1 MKHFRLAHSG
11 SLVNEVKMAKMGE
24 MNPAFVNEDKTD
36 YIEID
41 THEVSLNDLSYKQ
54 LMA

>member
-1 MKHFRLAHSG
+1 MKHLRLAHSG

-24 MNPAFVNEDKTD
+24 INPAFVNEDKTD

-41 THEVSLNDLSYKQ
+41 THEVSLNSVYP
-54 LMA
+54 

>member
-1 MKHFRLAHSG
+1 MKQFRLAHSG

-41 THEVSLNDLSYKQ
+41 SPEVSLNSVYH
-54 LMA
+54 